1 MNHVLYWF
9 RNDLRLADNLAL
21 RRACA
26 AGDALLPVY
35 IHDARQDAVSA
46 WGFVRQGGHRQA
58 VLKTAL
64 QALNAQLRARGSGL
78 LELAGEPRQLL
89 PMLVKQYQITMIVT
103 EEIAAPEE
111 LADVA
116 ALESMGIRV
125 QSIWQSSLIQPSAL
139 PFRLALLPDIF
150 TAFRKRVE
158 QHVLEIEAPCAA
170 PENLPSLPLAVF
182 ELEKATLARD
192 TAAPLPD
199 ARSAFPY
206 FSEPCRVD
214 EEGAQKHL
222 AQYFARGLPHSY
234 KSTRN
239 GLMGIDY
246 SSKWSPYL
254 ALGVLS
260 ARQILQAL
268 RAFEAKH
275 GASESS
281 YWLWFELLWRDY
293 FRFLHLKY
301 GTRLYRAAGLSA
313 APKPKY
319 HAQAFARWMNAKT
332 GHALIDA
339 AMRELAATGYLSNRM
354 RQVVASYLI
363 HDLACDWRAGA
374 AWFEAQLIDYDVY
387 SNQGNWLY
395 LAGRGTDPRG
405 GRRFNPDK
413 QANDYDAD
421 GRYRRLWAGNHV
433 EESCDVL

>member
-1 MNHVLYWF
+1 MNHGLYWF

-21 RRACA
+21 LQACA
-26 AGDALLPVY
+26 SSDTLLPVY
-35 IHDARQDAVSA
+35 IHDSRQDTATA
-46 WGFVRQGGHRQA
+46 WGFPRRGEHRRA
-58 VLKTAL
+58 VLKSAL
-64 QALNAQLRARGSGL
+64 QAVDAQLRARGSAL
-78 LELAGEPRQLL
+78 LELEGTAWQLL
-89 PMLVKQYQITMIVT
+89 PELVKQYQITTIYT
-103 EEIAAPEE
+103 EHIAAPEE
-111 LADVA
+111 QADVA
-116 ALESMGIRV
+116 ALESRGIRV
-125 QSIWQSSLIQPSAL
+125 HALWQSSLIHPSAL
-139 PFRLALLPDIF
+139 PFQVSQLPDMF
-150 TAFRKRVE
+150 AAFRKRVE
-158 QHVLEIEAPCAA
+158 QHAVKIEAPCAA
-170 PENLPSLPLAVF
+170 AENLPPLPVAVS
-182 ELEKATLARD
+182 ELENATLARD

-214 EEGAQKHL
+214 EDGAQKHL

-239 GLMGIDY
+239 GLIGIDY

-260 ARQILQAL
+260 ARQILHGL
-268 RAFEAKH
+268 RAFEAEH

-301 GTRLYRAAGLSA
+301 GSRLYRAAGLST
-313 APKPKY
+313 APKPTH
-319 HAQAFARWMNAKT
+319 HAQAFARWMNAET

-339 AMRELAATGYLSNRM
+339 AMRELKATGYLSNRM

-421 GRYRRLWAGNHV
+421 GRYRRLWVKDAFIKD
-433 EESCDVL
+433 E